1 MWAHPP
7 ALETVHHPGALVG
20 RILNT
25 KGSTVGGFGPLELA
39 VDGHDR
45 LLELLALENRVAAG
59 AGELGGH
66 VGGADGEDV
75 ELVDVGEVGF
85 DIELVHAGGNTE
97 GENVGD
103 GRDLGTIADEFED
116 CGGEVELLQ
125 AFADDRHGCVCM
137 CVLWS
142 WVVGSLSVS

>member
-1 MWAHPP
+1 MMWAHPP

-20 RILNT
+20 RVLNT
-25 KGSTVGGFGPLELA
+25 KGGTIGSLGPLELA
-39 VDGHDR
+39 VDSHDR

-66 VGGADGEDV
+66 VSGADSEDV

-85 DIELVHAGGNTE
+85 DVELVHAGGNTE
-97 GENVGD
+97 GKDVGD
-103 GRDLGTIADEFED
+103 VGNLGTIADEFED

-125 AFADDRHGCVCM
+125 AFADDRHGCACM
-137 CVLWS
+137 CVCCG
-142 WVVGSLSVS
+142 VGWLGP